1 MKPKNHRGIF
11 RSRNVA
17 SDDIR
22 SPMLRLLQDCNNAQS
37 GMIEVEYAQQ
47 WPTLIKSMQIGLVD
61 EDRRITEKGKAF
73 IIKEI
78 S

>member
-37 GMIEVEYAQQ
+37 GMIEVDSNQGYA
-47 WPTLIKSMQIGLVD
+47 
-61 EDRRITEKGKAF
+61 DRACGRGQAHHRKGESIYHKGN
-73 IIKEI
+73 IIK
-78 S
+78 